1 MAGIESLEQL
11 MTKFNDF
18 YVNKKYTDVVIS
30 VIEND
35 PLLTRESASVEKGTV
50 VSTINT
56 HAIILD
62 VNSVFFEKML
72 TPQKDLPTN
81 LEIQINKGER
91 RLIEIM
97 VSSFYDKRI
106 LNTLG
111 IIDLLGLLELG
122 MTYANEE
129 FMKYTAK
136 VMEGIE
142 LDLEICTEVL
152 HKLYSWEPTDKL
164 TKFCANVRARCTT
177 FLVNFFSPIEEKHDV
192 LEKFLS
198 MNYAS
203 LIYILECDEI
213 LSFSE
218 NSLLTFIISWLE
230 YDITR
235 QTGIIIERLLKSL
248 RVKFLS
254 SEFLSC
260 TITFD
265 HTILNKW
272 AGFKCWIFKC
282 IALPGMP
289 SSAKAIT
296 KSTFDVQVSRNVQYG
311 IHAWYQNCANI
322 YGKHLTAVR
331 WFVHMTP
338 EVMGEIFG
346 PTPHFCIHDGI
357 KFSPQ
362 SIIITPID
370 GDPEKYNMN
379 LSISCSGLL
388 SDVRFVVGIVPA
400 DREYDVAKQYFH
412 SAFAQQ
418 FLKWTPSITFNSNVH
433 TFDFWTVSKD
443 FIDLANERGLS
454 VCLLPVTN
462 DEYTKLS
469 SMYFSNCYSCGAHS
483 VVGSIQCHYCGQ
495 YTVSVADKIHL
506 TKSTNYSL

>member
-18 YVNKKYTDVVIS
+18 FVNKKYTDVVIS

-35 PLLTRESASVEKGTV
+35 SLLTRESVSVEKGTV

-62 VNSVFFEKML
+62 VNSLFFEKML

-81 LEIQINKGER
+81 LEIQVNKGEG

-111 IIDLLGLLELG
+111 VTDLLGLLELG

-129 FMKYTAK
+129 FMKYTVKCVVAIEPDF
-136 VMEGIE
+136 VM
-142 LDLEICTEVL
+142 CTEL
-152 HKLYSWEPTDKL
+152 LNKLYSWEPIGNKL
-164 TKFCANVRARCTT
+164 TELCANVKARCTT
-177 FLVNFFSPIEEKHDV
+177 FLANFFSPIEEKHNI

-218 NSLLTFIISWLE
+218 NSLFTFIISWLE

-260 TITFD
+260 TITID
-265 HTILNKW
+265 HIILNKW
-272 AGFKCWIFKC
+272 AGFKRWIFDC
-282 IALPGMP
+282 LAFLGM
-289 SSAKAIT
+289 SSAAKAIT
-296 KSTFDVQVSRNVQYG
+296 KSTFDGQVSRNHQYG
-311 IHAWYQNCANI
+311 IHAWYQN
-322 YGKHLTAVR
+322 YDTPDKRLTAIR
-331 WFVHMTP
+331 WLVHVTP
-338 EVMGEIFG
+338 EVMGERFG
-346 PTPHFCIHDGI
+346 PTPHLCVYDGI
-357 KFSPQ
+357 KVSPT
-362 SIIITPID
+362 SIIVTPID
-370 GDPEKYNMN
+370 AETEKYNMN

-388 SDVRFVVGIVPA
+388 PDVRFVVGIVPA
-400 DREYDVAKQYFH
+400 DREYDVAKQYFR
-412 SAFAQQ
+412 S
-418 FLKWTPSITFNSNVH
+418 TF
-433 TFDFWTVSKD
+433 
-443 FIDLANERGLS
+443 
-454 VCLLPVTN
+454 C
-462 DEYTKLS
+462 
-469 SMYFSNCYSCGAHS
+469 
-483 VVGSIQCHYCGQ
+483 
-495 YTVSVADKIHL
+495 
-506 TKSTNYSL
+506 